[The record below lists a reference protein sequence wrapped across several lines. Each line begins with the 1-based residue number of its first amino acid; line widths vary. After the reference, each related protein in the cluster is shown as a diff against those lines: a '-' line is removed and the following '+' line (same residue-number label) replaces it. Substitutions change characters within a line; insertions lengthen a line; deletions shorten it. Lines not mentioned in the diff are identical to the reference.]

1 MYQRHGGRIDPNT
14 GYELVRRIKDAVDV
28 PLEIHTHATSGISEM
43 TYLKT
48 AEAGADIIDTA
59 ISSFAGGTSQPT
71 TESIAMA
78 LEDMGFD
85 TGLDL
90 QKQKKSQNISI
101 LSEIDLEKKDN

>member
-1 MYQRHGGRIDPNT
+1 
-14 GYELVRRIKDAVDV
+14 
-28 PLEIHTHATSGISEM
+28 M

-59 ISSFAGGTSQPT
+59 ISSFAGGTSQPA

-90 QKQKKSQNISI
+90 QKTEEIAEYFNPIRDRFREEGQLNPKS
-101 LSEIDLEKKDN
+101 KRYRT